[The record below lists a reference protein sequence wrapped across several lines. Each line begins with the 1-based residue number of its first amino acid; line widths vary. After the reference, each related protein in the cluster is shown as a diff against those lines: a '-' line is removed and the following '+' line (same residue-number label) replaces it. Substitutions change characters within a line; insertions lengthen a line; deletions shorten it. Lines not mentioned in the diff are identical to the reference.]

1 MKVKIFINMKQVEK
15 DYYKHYYKKY
25 YGGVKG
31 KEKKRLEMRA
41 YRAKLKK
48 NKKI

>member
-1 MKVKIFINMKQVEK
+1 MLQEFKSFK
-15 DYYKHYYKKY
+15 DYWKAQYKKR
-25 YGGVKG
+25 YGGKKG

-48 NKKI
+48 KL